1 MHVPTKP
8 RSSSPV
14 LFLRLLSREYMLE
27 EGDMDEDDSDDDD
40 EKEEKAPVAD
50 AAAWAP
56 RDDEEDEDEAQWA
69 LRPPVLGECMEQS
82 LQM

>member
-1 MHVPTKP
+1 MHVQTKP

-40 EKEEKAPVAD
+40 DRGGGMCGGQGNGDLNKPSMQV
-50 AAAWAP
+50 
-56 RDDEEDEDEAQWA
+56 
-69 LRPPVLGECMEQS
+69 
-82 LQM
+82 